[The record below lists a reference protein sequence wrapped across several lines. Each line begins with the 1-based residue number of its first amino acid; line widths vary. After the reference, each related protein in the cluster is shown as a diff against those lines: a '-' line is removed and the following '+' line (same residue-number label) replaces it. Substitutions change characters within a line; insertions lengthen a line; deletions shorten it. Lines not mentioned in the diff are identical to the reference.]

1 MFKTRKPALSF
12 YSIAVLTCI
21 ALTNGCATGSVS
33 GSGYNPTTLTN
44 QIDQAAIDDA
54 NIKRVVIAD
63 INLGTPSRKY
73 LQKREKDV
81 DLLIAQALTN
91 HGWEVVSSRDF
102 SQRWRNAVS
111 MFGNP
116 VDPTTGRV
124 NNATFSRIVQTVRD
138 QIVESSNIDALIFT
152 DLLEKD
158 VYFAQGVNRVARW
171 DGVSRK
177 PPTQG
182 AGDGVSVNFNW
193 GAPVAAT
200 TLRISIF
207 DADLKLI
214 FNGEGGVAL
223 NEAVDVRSG
232 TGFVRRRE
240 ILGNDNHIKEGQE
253 AFEALGVNNDCYTMV
268 MEAKRFATSFDIKDV
283 ILPSFS

>member
-21 ALTNGCATGSVS
+21 ALINGCATGSVS

-124 NNATFSRIVQTVRD
+124 NNATFSRIIQTVRD

-240 ILGNDNHIKEGQE
+240 ILGNDNHIKEGI
-253 AFEALGVNNDCYTMV
+253 ALALHPLVPMSNWPGNPD
-268 MEAKRFATSFDIKDV
+268 
-283 ILPSFS
+283 

>member
-1 MFKTRKPALSF
+1 MPKLPVGTEK
-12 YSIAVLTCI
+12 
-21 ALTNGCATGSVS
+21 ATFL
-33 GSGYNPTTLTN
+33 LTN

-240 ILGNDNHIKEGQE
+240 ILGKSFKFIAINCLFTCITFVLDIFIHHLTCIRIAIPIVNTCSIK
-253 AFEALGVNNDCYTMV
+253 T
-268 MEAKRFATSFDIKDV
+268 IKKLLSV
-283 ILPSFS
+283 L

>member
-1 MFKTRKPALSF
+1 MFNKNHRLSAV
-12 YSIAVLTCI
+12 YVTAVLTCL
-21 ALTNGCATGSVS
+21 ALVNGCASGTVS
-33 GSGYNPTTLTN
+33 GSGYNPTTVTN
-44 QIDQAAIDDA
+44 QIDQGGLDAAK
-54 NIKRVVIAD
+54 IKRVVIAD
-63 INLGTPSRKY
+63 VNLGSPSRKY

-81 DLLIAQALTN
+81 DVFIAAALES
-91 HGWEVVSSRDF
+91 HGWEVVSSREF

-124 NNATFSRIVQTVRD
+124 NGRTFSRIVQTVRD
-138 QIVESSNIDALIFT
+138 QIMESSNIDALVFT

-182 AGDGVSVNFNW
+182 AGNGVSVNFNW

-200 TLRISIF
+200 TIRISIF
-207 DADLKLI
+207 NTDLKLL
-214 FNGEGGVAL
+214 FSGEGGMAL
-223 NEAVDVRSG
+223 NEAVDVRGGS
-232 TGFVRRRE
+232 GFVRRRE
-240 ILGNDNHIKEGQE
+240 ILGNEDHVREGI
-253 AFEALGVNNDCYTMV
+253 ALALHPLVPM
-268 MEAKRFATSFDIKDV
+268 AKWPGNPD
-283 ILPSFS
+283 

>member
-1 MFKTRKPALSF
+1 MFTTNNRVPVAYVTALL
-12 YSIAVLTCI
+12 ACLVLI
-21 ALTNGCATGSVS
+21 NGCASGMVS
-33 GSGYNPTTLTN
+33 GSGYNPTTVAS
-44 QIDQAAIDDA
+44 QIDQAGLDA
-54 NIKRVVIAD
+54 ADIRRVVIAD
-63 INLGTPSRKY
+63 VNLGSPSRKY
-73 LQKREKDV
+73 LHKREKDV
-81 DLLIAQALTN
+81 DLFVATALRA
-91 HGWEVVSSRDF
+91 HGWEVVSSREF

-124 NNATFSRIVQTVRD
+124 NSRTFSRIVQTVRD
-138 QIVESSNIDALIFT
+138 QIMESSNIDALVFT

-200 TLRISIF
+200 TIRISVF
-207 DADLKLI
+207 NTDLKLL
-214 FNGEGGVAL
+214 FSGEGGMAL

-232 TGFVRRRE
+232 SGFVRRRE
-240 ILGNDNHIKEGQE
+240 ILGNEDHIREGI
-253 AFEALGVNNDCYTMV
+253 ALALHPLVPMANWPGNPD
-268 MEAKRFATSFDIKDV
+268 
-283 ILPSFS
+283 